1 MTRLVSVSNCE
12 AFVKRSYRGTC
23 SGESNR
29 LHCWRDETACW
40 GCWVSCWPSWQTA
53 SPPWLTSPWPWL
65 SSPRTSVTRT
75 PLSSGLRSGGYTE
88 DTLEHDNKISF
99 RQNDIWR
106 LVSAA
111 VKQKQ
116 DSSEVERVEQE
127 IELGNSVIEEN
138 IRVREHQQNPA
149 GRDQSWEKY
158 LNINNEI
165 NSILLYQ
172 THILFQ
178 FNHVFYFI
186 KTNSNKRK
194 HCQL

>member
-1 MTRLVSVSNCE
+1 MTWLVSVSNCE
-12 AFVKRSYRGTC
+12 AFVKRSHRGTC
-23 SGESNR
+23 CGEPNR
-29 LHCWRDETACW
+29 LHCWGDETACW
-40 GCWVSCWPSWQTA
+40 GWWVSCWPSWPTT
-53 SPPWLTSPWPWL
+53 SPPWPWL

-75 PLSSGLRSGGYTE
+75 PLSSGLRSGGTLW
-88 DTLEHDNKISF
+88 TRTPLEHENKISF

-138 IRVREHQQNPA
+138 IRVREHQQNLA
-149 GRDQSWEKY
+149 GRDQNWEKS

-178 FNHVFYFI
+178 FNHVSYFI
-186 KTNSNKRK
+186 KTNSNNRK

>member
-1 MTRLVSVSNCE
+1 MTWLVSVSNCE
-12 AFVKRSYRGTC
+12 AFVKRSHRGTC

-40 GCWVSCWPSWQTA
+40 GCWVSCWPSWPTT
-53 SPPWLTSPWPWL
+53 SPPWPWL
-65 SSPRTSVTRT
+65 SSSRTSITRT
-75 PLSSGLRSGGYTE
+75 PFSSGLRSGG
-88 DTLEHDNKISF
+88 TLWTRTPFEHENKFSS

-116 DSSEVERVEQE
+116 DYFEVERVEQE

-149 GRDQSWEKY
+149 GRDQNWEKS

-186 KTNSNKRK
+186 KTNSNNRK